1 MTVSDIIAQFGGT
14 SELARLLNVP
24 VSTVDSWRA
33 NNRIPRWRQPA
44 ILDLAHRLEKSV
56 STADFPARAA

>member
-1 MTVSDIIAQFGGT
+1 
-14 SELARLLNVP
+14 LLNVP
-24 VSTVDSWRA
+24 VSTVDSWRS